1 MIIITVTDIHQ
12 SGAISEEF
20 KGFMFHGQAGLTWMS
35 IMQSQDE
42 LAKMMK
48 RQIFQ
53 LLTNAE
59 NYLAYYLHLPLSR
72 RINQLFD

>member
-20 KGFMFHGQAGLTWMS
+20 KCFMFHGQAGLTWMS

-48 RQIFQ
+48 RQ